1 MKQTKTSK
9 AWMREHLNDHYVH
22 LAQKDGY
29 RSRAAYKLL
38 EISDKDNLLRPGMV
52 VVDLGSAPGSWTQ
65 VAMQKVGKSGAVFA
79 RGILPMDPVPG
90 GAFLQGEFREESVL
104 HQCEAMLDGRTVELV
119 ISDRAPDIAGISVW

>member
-79 RGILPMDPVPG
+79 LDILPMDPVPG
-90 GAFLQGEFREESVL
+90 VAFFAGGFPRGKRSASV
-104 HQCEAMLDGRTVELV
+104 
-119 ISDRAPDIAGISVW
+119 